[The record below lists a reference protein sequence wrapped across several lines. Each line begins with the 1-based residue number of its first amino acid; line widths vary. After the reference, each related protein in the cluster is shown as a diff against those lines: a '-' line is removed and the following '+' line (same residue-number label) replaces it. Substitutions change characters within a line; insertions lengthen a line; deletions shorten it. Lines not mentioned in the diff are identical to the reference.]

1 MKYKIIY
8 FCRQYFRFTGWLDA
22 TGKLKINSIL
32 KIKPAYTYILVIFSM
47 VFWGM
52 SFVWSKIVLE
62 FYDPI
67 TTVLLRLLLS
77 SFLIF
82 TGLKLFYNIQKI
94 KKDDYL
100 LFAMSSLFNP
110 FLYFIGE
117 NYGLQLSSPTTTSVI
132 IATIPVFTPILAFI
146 VYRERLSIL
155 NIAGLMTSFFGV
167 LFMLVNKDM
176 TFNTSAKGVL
186 WLSLAVVSA
195 VLYSVLLKKLAMKY
209 DAFRI
214 IATQNIIG
222 ALYFLPLFFIFD
234 FRHFVTVTPST
245 GALVSLLLLAFFASS
260 LAYVF
265 FTISSREIGISKTN
279 LFTNL
284 IPVFTTIFSFFILN
298 EQFDEKKIAG
308 MIIVIA
314 GVMMSQINKN
324 TRIFKVSRVFQL
336 KSKE

>member
-1 MKYKIIY
+1 M
-8 FCRQYFRFTGWLDA
+8 
-22 TGKLKINSIL
+22 
-32 KIKPAYTYILVIFSM
+32 
-47 VFWGM
+47 
-52 SFVWSKIVLE
+52 
-62 FYDPI
+62 
-67 TTVLLRLLLS
+67 S
-77 SFLIF
+77 SF
-82 TGLKLFYNIQKI
+82 
-94 KKDDYL
+94 
-100 LFAMSSLFNP
+100 FNP

-155 NIAGLMTSFFGV
+155 NIVGLMTSFFGV

-176 TFNTSAKGVL
+176 TFNASAKGVL

-214 IATQNIIG
+214 IATQNVIG
-222 ALYFLPLFFIFD
+222 AMYFLPLFFIFD
-234 FRHFVTVTPST
+234 FGHFVTVTPST
-245 GALVSLLLLAFFASS
+245 SALVSLLLLAFFASS

-279 LFTNL
+279 MFTNL
-284 IPVFTTIFSFFILN
+284 IPVFTTIFAFFILN
-298 EQFDEKKIAG
+298 EQFSQKKIAG

-324 TRIFKVSRVFQL
+324 TRIFKVSRVLQL
-336 KSKE
+336 KRKE

>member
-1 MKYKIIY
+1 MKSPVE
-8 FCRQYFRFTGWLDA
+8 
-22 TGKLKINSIL
+22 LKIKSIL
-32 KIKPAYTYILVIFSM
+32 KLKPAYTYILVILSM

-52 SFVWSKIVLE
+52 SFVWSKIVLD

-67 TTVLLRLLLS
+67 TTVLLRLILS
-77 SFLIF
+77 SLMIF
-82 TGLKLFYNIQKI
+82 TGLKLFYKIQKI

-110 FLYFIGE
+110 FLYFLGE

-146 VYRERLSIL
+146 IYRERLSFL
-155 NIAGLMTSFFGV
+155 NIAGLLTSFIGV
-167 LFMLVNKDM
+167 LFMLVNQDLS
-176 TFNTSAKGVL
+176 FNASPKGVS
-186 WLSLAVVSA
+186 WLTLAVISA
-195 VLYSVLLKKLAMKY
+195 VLYSILLKKLAMKY

-214 IATQNIIG
+214 IATQNMIG
-222 ALYFLPLFFIFD
+222 AVYFLPLFFIFD
-234 FRHFVTVTPST
+234 VEHFVTVTPSF
-245 GALVSLLLLAFFASS
+245 GAIISLILLAFFASS

-298 EQFDEKKIAG
+298 ELFDAKKIVG

-314 GVMMSQINKN
+314 GVLMSQINKN
-324 TRIFKVSRVFQL
+324 NRFYKVSRVFQFN
-336 KSKE
+336 SKKQ